1 MDEESNIKRAQPKQ
15 GLQTGGLEGA
25 KGGLS
30 AKQQIARNYEDALSG
45 AKGPDARF
53 DAIESLAQAHVQEA
67 INNITFSS
75 PGGTQIFG
83 LNGRFAI
90 TSTGRR
96 GRGGARREDATVPT
110 PLTPWA
116 LASVDADTPA
126 VVLNPGTIL
135 KGSDQIDAVLTC
147 SNPTAALTVGVDRYL
162 AVKITSEAPTSFEL
176 VSLASWPEADG
187 YQVSYTGTIGDGDFV
202 FTARHYPLWT
212 FVAVATSETV
222 PIADGVHGKQLC
234 FSPLELQYGIYRTPD
249 GEFPYLPEFSVS
261 HASPP

>member
-53 DAIESLAQAHVQEA
+53 DAIESLVQSRVQEA

-116 LASVDADTPA
+116 FASIDAGTPA

-147 SNPTAALTVGVDRYL
+147 SNPTASLTVGVDRYL
-162 AVKITSEAPTSFEL
+162 AIKITAEEPTSFEL
-176 VSLASWPEADG
+176 VSLSSWPETDG
-187 YQVSYTGTIGDGDFV
+187 YQVSFTGTVGAGTFV
-202 FTARHYPLWT
+202 FTSRHYPLWT
-212 FVAVATSETV
+212 FVGTATSETI
-222 PIADGVHGKQLC
+222 PITSGIHALRLAPRASLQI
-234 FSPLELQYGIYRTPD
+234 QYGPYRTPA
-249 GEFPYLPEFSVS
+249 GEYPHLPEFVAS
-261 HASPP
+261 HHAP